1 MQSDSR
7 SMHVLGK
14 RDNGDRGHP
23 CELFQPNSKLPL
35 AKKTK
40 NALKDKYF
48 QFIDETNFVPLLCSN
63 IQEKE
68 YWIHSNFNCIYE
80 KGGTIYDMTN
90 RS

>member
-1 MQSDSR
+1 MLDESIGEEVNFSLVMTMNIVHTETIHIVQMQSDSR

-14 RDNGDRGHP
+14 RGYNGDRGHP

-48 QFIDETNFVPLLCSN
+48 QFIDETNFVPLLC
-63 IQEKE
+63 
-68 YWIHSNFNCIYE
+68 
-80 KGGTIYDMTN
+80 
-90 RS
+90 